1 MKVVS
6 LKLID
11 TGVNN
16 TNIDKFRVTFE
27 DNSKQDIF
35 VDIWYVPINC
45 IKYKFLLAINAL
57 KITNIDEAYEM
68 YVHEIARVCCPWK
81 EEDILNTYQSMS
93 RYKF

>member
-6 LKLID
+6 LKLINTKD
-11 TGVNN
+11 NN
-16 TNIDKFRVTFE
+16 SNIDKFCVTFE

-35 VDIWYVPINC
+35 VDIWYTPINC

-57 KITNIDEAYEM
+57 RITNIDDAYEM
-68 YVHEIARVCCPWK
+68 YVHEIAEVCCPWK
-81 EEDILNTYQSMS
+81 EEDILNTYQNMS